1 MRHPESLL
9 QVEAPLPNRLVA
21 IPQVSVESTKRLRE
35 TARVQEP
42 VLVDVQL
49 HEPDHGHGKG
59 THPPAQIPRI
69 QAQKRLEQNM
79 GSGNDN
85 RWLAGLEDTR
95 SATWSPRWENSLVGR
110 KDKGRGQLDVAR
122 RRERPVQGWQEP
134 QRLGLQIETY
144 YYVGILDME
153 MA

>member
-1 MRHPESLL
+1 M
-9 QVEAPLPNRLVA
+9 
-21 IPQVSVESTKRLRE
+21 PQVSVESTKRLRE

-42 VLVDVQL
+42 VLVNVQL
-49 HEPDHGHGKG
+49 HVPDHGHGKG

-85 RWLAGLEDTR
+85 GWLAGLEDTR
-95 SATWSPRWENSLVGR
+95 SATWSPRRENSLVGR
-110 KDKGRGQLDVAR
+110 EDEGRGGQQLQLDMAR

-144 YYVGILDME
+144 YYVGALDVE